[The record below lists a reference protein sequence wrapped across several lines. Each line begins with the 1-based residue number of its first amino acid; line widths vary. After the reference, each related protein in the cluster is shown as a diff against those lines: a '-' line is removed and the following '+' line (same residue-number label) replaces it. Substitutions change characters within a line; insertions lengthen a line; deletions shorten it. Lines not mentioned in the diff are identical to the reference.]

1 MKDKLIGFM
10 LLPLFAGAAMAAEP
24 QTVVSIEN
32 EGSYLVDS
40 GSYISASGYYY
51 IKTLRAISTAAPC
64 TM

>member
-32 EGSYLVDS
+32 EDSYLVDS
-40 GSYISASGYYY
+40 GSYISAGIT

>member
-32 EGSYLVDS
+32 EGSYLVITDRTYRLA
-40 GSYISASGYYY
+40 GIT